1 MKKSIK
7 MILILL
13 TFCMATALFVS
24 CDNKQEDDIDD
35 AQNNEQNVYED
46 DKFVYQ
52 VENDRVIIYAYKG
65 KDENLKIPSEYNG
78 KPVTKIDESA
88 SENCDFIKS
97 VEIPDSVTS
106 IGMFAFHGCTSLESV
121 KLSNALTQL
130 NESLFADCESLTSIE
145 IPNGVVSIRDGAFSG
160 CKKLESVN
168 IPDGVTYIGYSA
180 FVQCYALKSI
190 ELPDGVT
197 EIGDSAFAYCKSLE
211 SIKIPKN
218 VKNIGYGAFEGCE
231 LIKEVVIPKA
241 TTSLWNNAF
250 SGCSALENIYCEAA
264 EKPEYW
270 DDGWNEGCP
279 AKIHWGDSWHYA
291 DGVPTIK

>member
-1 MKKSIK
+1 

-13 TFCMATALFVS
+13 AFCMATALFVS
-24 CDNKQEDDIDD
+24 CNNKQEDD
-35 AQNNEQNVYED
+35 AQNNEQNVFED

-52 VENDRVIIYAYKG
+52 VEDDRVIIYAYKG
-65 KDENLKIPSEYNG
+65 KDENVKIPSEYNG

-88 SENCDFIKS
+88 FENCDFIKS

-106 IGMFAFHGCTSLESV
+106 IGMFAFHGCTALESV

-160 CKKLESVN
+160 C
-168 IPDGVTYIGYSA
+168 
-180 FVQCYALKSI
+180 
-190 ELPDGVT
+190 
-197 EIGDSAFAYCKSLE
+197 
-211 SIKIPKN
+211 
-218 VKNIGYGAFEGCE
+218 
-231 LIKEVVIPKA
+231 
-241 TTSLWNNAF
+241 
-250 SGCSALENIYCEAA
+250 SALENIYCEAA
-264 EKPEYW
+264 KKPEYW

-279 AKIHWGDSWHYA
+279 ANIHWGDSWHYA